1 MAVIAADDPLIAD
14 DDPLIADDDPLIAA
28 DDLPCMHVLTVAPR
42 PHRYESGGR
51 HTIVARGRCMIAHS
65 FTGLIFGPAQ
75 ALHGCTYVI
84 DARLSADGLLED
96 SEPACTRAEA
106 ELALADA
113 LRVYHQRNL
122 DDLAELAGENT
133 TCERVGRALWCRMAA
148 ALPFSSRSGLA
159 PISELEIVVRE
170 SDVAWAAYR
179 RRLGPRCRCNT
190 RPRPTSGSI
199 ATQPRWCYSP
209 TARATRARPTGSP
222 TTAGF
227 EASSAESNASS
238 RTSRHLL
245 PAPGSRGSSDLA
257 QSSSGAR
264 DEVRAP
270 VVCLAWAVRVRGR

>member
-1 MAVIAADDPLIAD
+1 MAVIAD
-14 DDPLIADDDPLIAA
+14 DDTLIADDDPLIAA

-122 DDLAELAGENT
+122 DDLAEVAGENT

-179 RRLGPRCRCNT
+179 RRRGPRGLRAA
-190 RPRPTSGSI
+190 RSQRSHGG
-199 ATQPRWCYSP
+199 ATLRRRGRQGRAQRALSPQPDLRHHL
-209 TARATRARPTGSP
+209 R
-222 TTAGF
+222 
-227 EASSAESNASS
+227 S
-238 RTSRHLL
+238 RTRRLGRRVVSFRR
-245 PAPGSRGSSDLA
+245 PGPGGHRTSLN
-257 QSSSGAR
+257 
-264 DEVRAP
+264 
-270 VVCLAWAVRVRGR
+270 LVRVPVTR

>member
-14 DDPLIADDDPLIAA
+14 DDPLIASEDTLIAA
-28 DDLPCMHVLTVAPR
+28 DDVAPR
-42 PHRYESGGR
+42 PHRNESGGR

-122 DDLAELAGENT
+122 DDLAEVAGENT

-179 RRLGPRCRCNT
+179 RRLGPRCRCNA

-209 TARATRARPTGSP
+209 AARATRAPNGLSHH
-222 TTAGF
+222 
-227 EASSAESNASS
+227 S
-238 RTSRHLL
+238 RI
-245 PAPGSRGSSDLA
+245 
-257 QSSSGAR
+257 
-264 DEVRAP
+264 
-270 VVCLAWAVRVRGR
+270 